1 MNTPLAVLLIEDSE
15 MDAMLLLGHLRRG
28 GFDVDHLR
36 VDNAQDLAAALV
48 GKKWDIV
55 LSDHNMPGFSSK
67 VALEMVRAVN
77 GDIPFIIV
85 SGSIGEDMA
94 VSAMRAGAQDYLMKD
109 NLARLVAAVDREL
122 KEAEHRRRQREAE
135 HSLVIREE
143 EMRIARDVQQLLF
156 PSTTPLIAGYD
167 IAGATCPAEATGGDY
182 FDFISGAQG
191 ELFIV
196 VGDVTGHGLGPALL
210 MTDVRAY
217 LRALILSNH
226 CLENIMVQARHLLL
240 EDLGCD
246 RFITLLFAKLVNPAG
261 VLMSIN
267 AGHPAGYILA
277 PDGRIRV
284 ELNAHASAL
293 GIDGERGVLSPE
305 EVPLVKGDLVL
316 FLTDGIL
323 EAASASGAEFGISRV
338 LDIVQRER
346 ARPAAEII
354 SILFDEVRNITA
366 PDGLQDDITA
376 VIIKYLGCDQ
386 KGSKI

>member
-1 MNTPLAVLLIEDSE
+1 
-15 MDAMLLLGHLRRG
+15 
-28 GFDVDHLR
+28 
-36 VDNAQDLAAALV
+36 
-48 GKKWDIV
+48 
-55 LSDHNMPGFSSK
+55 MPGFSST

-77 GDIPFIIV
+77 NDIPFIIV
-85 SGSIGEDMA
+85 SGSIGEDVA

-109 NLARLVAAVDREL
+109 NLVRLVAAVAREL
-122 KEAEHRRRQREAE
+122 KDAEHRRRQREAE
-135 HSLVIREE
+135 HALVIREE

-156 PSTTPLIAGYD
+156 PSTTPVVAGYD

-182 FDFISGAQG
+182 FDFIVGAQG

-226 CLENIMVQARHLLL
+226 RLENIMVQARHLLL

-246 RFITLLFAKLVNPAG
+246 RFITLLFAKLVNPSG
-261 VLMSIN
+261 ELTYIN

-323 EAASASGAEFGISRV
+323 EAASASGSEFGIPRV

-354 SILFDEVRNITA
+354 RILFEEVRNVTA
-366 PDGLQDDITA
+366 PDGLQDDITT
-376 VIIKYLGCDQ
+376 VIIKYLD
-386 KGSKI
+386 

>member
-1 MNTPLAVLLIEDSE
+1 MNTPLALLLIEDSE

-36 VDNAQDLAAALV
+36 VDNAQDLAAALASR
-48 GKKWDIV
+48 KWDIV

-77 GDIPFIIV
+77 SDIPFIIV

-122 KEAEHRRRQREAE
+122 KDAEHRRRQREAE
-135 HSLVIREE
+135 HALLIREE
-143 EMRIARDVQQLLF
+143 ELRIAREVQQQLF
-156 PSTTPLIAGYD
+156 PSVTPHMPGYD

-182 FDFISGAQG
+182 FDFIAGSEG
-191 ELFIV
+191 ELFVV

-217 LRALILSNH
+217 LRALILSNRR
-226 CLENIMVQARHLLL
+226 LEDIMGQARHLLL

-246 RFITLLFAKLVNPAG
+246 RFITLLIAKLVDSDGA
-261 VLMSIN
+261 LAYIN

-277 PDGRIRV
+277 PDGRVRT
-284 ELNAHASAL
+284 ELPAHASAL
-293 GIDGERGVLSPE
+293 GIDGEQGRLLPE
-305 EVPLVKGDLVL
+305 QGAIERGDLVL
-316 FLTDGIL
+316 FVTDGIL
-323 EAASASGAEFGISRV
+323 EASSAAGEEFGISRV

-354 SILFDEVRNITA
+354 RILFEEVRAITG
-366 PDGLQDDITA
+366 PDGIQDDITA
-376 VIIKYLGCDQ
+376 VVIKYSGR
-386 KGSKI
+386 GGNRT